1 MLDWRQLV
9 SERLSGLELDGADR
23 EDVCAELAAHLEEDY
38 LCALTA
44 GASEQAALRR
54 ALRHVRDWHELQQ
67 QIESARKRE
76 LPMNKRVSQFWLPAF
91 LTILFAMST
100 LMLIQLFGP
109 SPVVDPLIWRSNRW
123 RTIAP
128 VAVVYVPWLLTLPF
142 IGAIGAYV
150 SARGEASRTAMLSSI
165 VFPVLPYLAFFLVG
179 LPITVILDDR
189 VAHNITIPTF
199 FIGLAAWVILPAI
212 GLLAGGVPVHLWK
225 RSGSRA
231 VAHP

>member
-128 VAVVYVPWLLTLPF
+128 VAVVYVPWLLMAVDASFYRSNRRLCFRSRRGVSHSHAF
-142 IGAIGAYV
+142 IDCFPGPPV
-150 SARGEASRTAMLSSI
+150 PCLFPSRTT
-165 VFPVLPYLAFFLVG
+165 YYG
-179 LPITVILDDR
+179 
-189 VAHNITIPTF
+189 N
-199 FIGLAAWVILPAI
+199 
-212 GLLAGGVPVHLWK
+212 
-225 RSGSRA
+225 SR
-231 VAHP
+231 